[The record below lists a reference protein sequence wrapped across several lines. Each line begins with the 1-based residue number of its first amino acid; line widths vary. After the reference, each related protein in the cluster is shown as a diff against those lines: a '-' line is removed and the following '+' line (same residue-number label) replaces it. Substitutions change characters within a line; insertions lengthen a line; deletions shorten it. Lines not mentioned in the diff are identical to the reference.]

1 MDLLLVID
9 ENKPHYVYIKD
20 FDRFMFHKTK
30 KKTKSTFVD
39 FDSNLNSVENYE
51 CSHSKKYEDHDPFN
65 FAYQLVCMN
74 DEFTKLIVNYR
85 GKNAAYEFIKAILK
99 ECEYGKKCNE
109 KSF

>member
-9 ENKPHYVYIKD
+9 ENKSHYVYIKD
-20 FDRFMFHKTK
+20 SDRFMFHKTK
-30 KKTKSTFVD
+30 KKTKNTFAD
-39 FDSNLNSVENYE
+39 FDSNLKSVESYE

-74 DEFTKLIVNYR
+74 DEFTKLIVN
-85 GKNAAYEFIKAILK
+85 AYEFIKAILK
-99 ECEYGKKCNE
+99 ECEYCKKSNE